1 MHRYDGIPYN
11 LATAKTCI
19 DKAKGFLLSFTDSE
33 AKTAFHTIADYIIE
47 RRI

>member
-33 AKTAFHTIADYIIE
+33 AKTALHTIADYIIE